1 VRPAYTA
8 VTDKVARDSK

>member
-1 VRPAYTA
+1 MRSDYSA